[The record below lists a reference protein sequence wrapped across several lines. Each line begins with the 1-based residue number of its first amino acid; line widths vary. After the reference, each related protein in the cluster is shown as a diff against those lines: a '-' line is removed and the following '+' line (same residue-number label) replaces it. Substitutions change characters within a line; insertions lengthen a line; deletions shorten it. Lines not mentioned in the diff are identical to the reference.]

1 MSCLYQDYFVC
12 LLCNKTITIKIKDMN
27 YSELSKLSVEELRA
41 INSLVVDLIKQKR
54 TIQSLE
60 KKVGLHVGM
69 KVKVNHPKLY
79 GRELEVTKINRT
91 KANLRVVG
99 GFASYNVPVSLIEY

>member
-27 YSELSKLSVEELRA
+27 YSQLSKLSVEELRN
-41 INSLVVDLIKQKR
+41 INKLVVDLIKQKR

-60 KKVGLHVGM
+60 KKVGLQVGM
-69 KVKVNHPKLY
+69 TVRVNHPKLA
-79 GRELEVTKINRT
+79 GKELSVNKINRT
-91 KANLRVVG
+91 KATVSVKSG
-99 GFASYNVPVSLIEY
+99 ACYIVPISLIEY

>member
-27 YSELSKLSVEELRA
+27 YSQLSKLSVEELRN
-41 INSLVVDLIKQKR
+41 INKLVVDLIKQKR

-60 KKVGLHVGM
+60 KKIGLQVGM
-69 KVKVNHPKLY
+69 TVRVNHPKLA
-79 GRELEVTKINRT
+79 GQELSVNKINRT
-91 KANLRVVG
+91 KATLSIKSGKCFVV
-99 GFASYNVPVSLIEY
+99 PISLIEY

>member
-27 YSELSKLSVEELRA
+27 YSELSKLSVEELRN
-41 INSLVVDLIKQKR
+41 INALVVDLIKQKR
-54 TIQSLE
+54 TLQSLE
-60 KKVGLHVGM
+60 KKVGLRVGM

>member
-1 MSCLYQDYFVC
+1 MINPLKKE
-12 LLCNKTITIKIKDMN
+12 NMN
-27 YSELSKLSVEELRA
+27 YSQLSKLSVEELRS
-41 INSLVVDLIKQKR
+41 INEMVIGLIKQKR

-60 KKVGLHVGM
+60 KKVGLQIGM
-69 KVKVNHPKLY
+69 KVRVNHPKLQ
-79 GRELEVTKINRT
+79 GRELEIVKINRT

>member
-1 MSCLYQDYFVC
+1 MINPLKKE
-12 LLCNKTITIKIKDMN
+12 NMN
-27 YSELSKLSVEELRA
+27 YSQLSKLSVEELRS
-41 INSLVVDLIKQKR
+41 INEMVIGLIKQKR

-60 KKVGLHVGM
+60 KKVGLQVGM
-69 KVKVNHPKLY
+69 KVRVNHPKLQ